1 MDTRIA
7 FVADGETPIAMQPG
21 ERAFDDPAGRAE
33 PAAMRRAPP
42 REEGNDA
49 AGPQTVAMGLRIVAA
64 IPLQRARPAR
74 RPTGPTPDRRECR
87 HERVELR
94 NVVDVRGGQ
103 LRDERDPVGFRDEV
117 VLGTRLAAIGWV
129 RSSFFP
135 PRNARRDALSTI
147 AHRRSNRPQRRNSA
161 SRTSCKRCH
170 TPARCQRTS
179 RRQQVLPEPQ
189 PISFGNICQGSPA
202 RNTKRI
208 PVSAARSGTRG
219 RPAALPGRRRCLG
232 SSGAIR
238 AHRRSSI
245 SGWDMADR
253 TKRSE
258 PVQEPRQ

>member
-7 FVADGETPIAMQPG
+7 FVADRETAIAMQPG

-33 PAAMRRAPP
+33 PAARRRAPT
-42 REEGNDA
+42 REDGDDA
-49 AGPQTVAMGLRIVAA
+49 AGPQPVAMGLRIVAA
-64 IPLQRARPAR
+64 IPLQRAWPAA
-74 RPTGPTPDRRECR
+74 RPTAPTPDRRQRR
-87 HERVELR
+87 HERIELR

-129 RSSFFP
+129 RSRFFP
-135 PRNARRDALSTI
+135 PRSARSDALSTT
-147 AHRRSNRPQRRNSA
+147 AHRRSHRPRRRNSA
-161 SRTSCKRCH
+161 SSTSCKRCH

-202 RNTKRI
+202 RNTKRM
-208 PVSAARSGTRG
+208 PVSAARSWIRG
-219 RPAALPGRRRCLG
+219 RPAARPVRRRCLG
-232 SSGAIR
+232 SRGAIR

-253 TKRSE
+253 TKRSD